1 MRVLIFGT
9 YDLASHPRVGI
20 IAEGLRA
27 HGHEVAECNAPLGL
41 DTAARVRML
50 AQPWR
55 VPQLGLRLAGRWAT
69 LARRS
74 RRGPKPDVVVV
85 GYLGHFDVLLARLLF
100 RTPIIL
106 DHLIGAADTARDRG
120 HGGGAK
126 QVLLRAV
133 DAAALGAADIV
144 VVDTEEHRETL
155 PAKHRPKAVVVPVG
169 APQEWFHHGD
179 HTPSEGDG
187 SPEAD
192 TAAADSA
199 AADAAPADTGAD
211 TDAGPL
217 KVVFYGLFTPLQ
229 GTTTIGEALDLLRG
243 APVEVTMIGRGQDHG
258 EAVAR
263 AAGAPGVAWRDWVP
277 AAELPAV
284 VAGHDVCL
292 GIFGTGPKA
301 LRVVPNKVFQG
312 AAAGCAVVTSD
323 TPPQR
328 RAFGDAAVYVPPG
341 DARAL
346 ADTVRRLADDRS
358 VLREMR
364 ARAREAA
371 LHRYVPARVV
381 DPLVARLPV
390 RGE

>member
-27 HGHEVAECNAPLGL
+27 HGHDVAECNAPLGL

-55 VPQLGLRLAGRWAT
+55 VPQLAVRLLGRWTA
-69 LARRS
+69 LARRA
-74 RRGPKPDVVVV
+74 RRMPKPDVVVV

-126 QVLLRAV
+126 QVLLRAI

-155 PAKHRPKAVVVPVG
+155 PARHRSKAVVVPVG
-169 APQEWFHHGD
+169 APPAWFRQDEPG
-179 HTPSEGDG
+179 
-187 SPEAD
+187 
-192 TAAADSA
+192 
-199 AADAAPADTGAD
+199 
-211 TDAGPL
+211 DAGPL

-229 GTTTIGEALDLLRG
+229 GATVIGEALDLLRD
-243 APVEVTMIGRGQDHG
+243 APVEVTMIGRGQDHE
-258 EAVAR
+258 EAVAK
-263 AAGAPGVAWRDWVP
+263 AAGAANVTWRDWVP
-277 AAELPAV
+277 AADLPRE
-284 VAGHDVCL
+284 VARHDVCL

-301 LRVVPNKVFQG
+301 LRVVPNKVYQG
-312 AAAGCAVVTSD
+312 AAAGCAIITSD

-341 DARAL
+341 DAPAL
-346 ADTVRRLADDRS
+346 AEAVRRLAGDREALKS
-358 VLREMR
+358 LRAE
-364 ARAREAA
+364 AREAA
-371 LHRYVPARVV
+371 LHRYVPERVV